1 MASSKKGGK
10 TEDVYLNAF
19 KQFDKN
25 GDGYI
30 SLREMRE
37 VLTAANSKL
46 TDAQIYEFFMYN
58 DSDKDQKVSFE
69 EFVAGVKK
77 IIEFVEN
84 AREFFKQ
91 MDTSGD
97 GYLDKKELRE
107 LLNRCGQKLP
117 EEDLNKI
124 LQEADKNRD
133 NKISF
138 DEFIEAC
145 T

>member
-1 MASSKKGGK
+1 
-10 TEDVYLNAF
+10 
-19 KQFDKN
+19 
-25 GDGYI
+25 
-30 SLREMRE
+30 
-37 VLTAANSKL
+37 
-46 TDAQIYEFFMYN
+46 
-58 DSDKDQKVSFE
+58 
-69 EFVAGVKK
+69 
-77 IIEFVEN
+77 
-84 AREFFKQ
+84 

>member
-1 MASSKKGGK
+1 
-10 TEDVYLNAF
+10 
-19 KQFDKN
+19 
-25 GDGYI
+25 
-30 SLREMRE
+30 
-37 VLTAANSKL
+37 
-46 TDAQIYEFFMYN
+46 MYN